1 MPHASAFLDH
11 HRRTRVTEVTERLVS
26 TIVAEHPGYDSG
38 TIPLDDL
45 RQSCHDNVVSALE
58 LLAVA
63 VGADEPPPPESVLYD
78 AARDTGHRRATQG
91 LPLDELLRSYRM
103 GGRLIWEDLLG
114 EARTAAPLDADDLR
128 VVGTRLWQ
136 VIDETSAQAAKAYH
150 VAELRI
156 VRADEQR
163 RASLLEGLLSG
174 RGVEPAFALE
184 ASRILDI
191 RIDGPLVVAAVN
203 HTDPGGSAVDGLADQ
218 LRAKGI
224 ASTWQRRAECH
235 VGFIQLATT
244 ELGLTLEALRSTPAM
259 SVGVSSVVLGL
270 ARTDI
275 AFREALTTL
284 RAMDPDAPSVVSY
297 DERLPDALLLGS
309 PEVAERLVRVWL
321 GAVLDL
327 PALEHTALLETLE
340 TWVACAGSATRTAQR
355 VPCHRNTVLNRVR
368 RVAELTGLQLGE
380 APPPVDLA
388 LALRAWRLGLHD

>member
-1 MPHASAFLDH
+1 MPDASAFLDH
-11 HRRTRVTEVTERLVS
+11 HRRTRVSEVTEQLVR
-26 TIVAEHPGYDSG
+26 TIVAEHPGYHG
-38 TIPLDDL
+38 ATIPLDDL
-45 RQSCHDNVVSALE
+45 QRSCHANIVSALE

-78 AARDTGHRRATQG
+78 AARDTGHRRADQG

-114 EARTAAPLDADDLR
+114 EARASDALDADDLR
-128 VVGTRLWQ
+128 VIGTRLWQ
-136 VIDETSAQAAKAYH
+136 VIDETSSQVARAYH
-150 VAELRI
+150 ATELRI

-163 RASLLEGLLSG
+163 RASLWEGLLSG

-191 RIDGPLVVAAVN
+191 RMDGPLVVVAVD
-203 HTDPGGSAVDGLADQ
+203 HQDPLGAVVDGLADR
-218 LRAKGI
+218 LRAVGV

-235 VGFIQLATT
+235 VGFLQLASTD
-244 ELGLTLEALRSTPAM
+244 LARTLEVLRATPDVAI
-259 SVGVSSVVLGL
+259 GVSSVVRGL
-270 ARTDI
+270 ARTDV

-284 RAMDPDAPSVVSY
+284 RTIEPDAACVVSY

-321 GAVLDL
+321 GAVLAL
-327 PALEHTALLETLE
+327 PTPEHTALLETLE
-340 TWVACAGSATRTAQR
+340 TWVECAGSASRTAER

-368 RVAELTGLQLGE
+368 RVADLTGLPLGD
-380 APPPVDLA
+380 APPPMELA
-388 LALRAWRLGLHD
+388 LALRAWRLTHSE

>member
-11 HRRTRVTEVTERLVS
+11 HRRTRVSEVTEQLVG
-26 TIVAEHPGYDSG
+26 TIIAEHPGYDGG

-45 RQSCHDNVVSALE
+45 RHSCRENVACALE

-78 AARDTGHRRATQG
+78 AARDTGHRRADQG
-91 LPLDELLRSYRM
+91 LPLDDVLRSYRL

-114 EARTAAPLDADDLR
+114 EARATDALDADDLR
-128 VVGTRLWQ
+128 IVGTRLWQ
-136 VIDETSAQAAKAYH
+136 VIDETSAQVARAYH
-150 VAELRI
+150 ATELRT

-163 RASLLEGLLSG
+163 RASLWEGLLSG

-191 RIDGPLVVAAVN
+191 RIDGHLVVAAVD
-203 HTDPGGSAVDGLADQ
+203 HPDPGGSGVDRLADR
-218 LRAKGI
+218 LRASGI

-235 VGFIQLATT
+235 VGFVQLATD
-244 ELGLTLEALRSTPAM
+244 ELGLTLGVLRATPGI
-259 SVGVSSVVLGL
+259 SVGVSSVVRGL
-270 ARTDI
+270 ARTDL

-284 RAMDPDAPSVVSY
+284 RTIEPDAPCVVSY

-321 GAVLDL
+321 GAVLAL
-327 PALEHTALLETLE
+327 PVPEHSALLGTLE

-368 RVAELTGLQLGE
+368 RVADLTGLPLGDS
-380 APPPVDLA
+380 PPPIDLA
-388 LALRAWRLGLHD
+388 LALRAWRLTLHG